1 MKLVGDDEMRRV
13 GKKARMESDATLAR
27 GAEEV
32 GNFVI
37 IKVGLIKKLRKTVN
51 TLSYKTVAAN
61 AATVDKQWVLVD
73 ANDQVLGRLASK
85 VAKIL
90 RGKHKP
96 NYTPN
101 VDCGDNV
108 VIINASKVK
117 LTGNKMDARLLFN
130 YSGYPGGRHDKTPRQ
145 MMTESPERLL
155 ERTIKGML
163 PKNRLGAK
171 ILKNLYVYA
180 GAEHEQEAQQPK
192 VLDINAM
199 K

>member
-1 MKLVGDDEMRRV
+1 M
-13 GKKARMESDATLAR
+13 
-27 GAEEV
+27 
-32 GNFVI
+32 
-37 IKVGLIKKLRKTVN
+37 N
-51 TLSYKTVAAN
+51 TLSYKTVSAN
-61 AATVDKQWVLVD
+61 KATVDKQWVLVD
-73 ANDQVLGRLASK
+73 AEGQVLGRLASK
-85 VAKIL
+85 VAKLL

-96 NYTPN
+96 NYTPH

-108 VIINASKVK
+108 VVVNASKVQ
-117 LTGNKMDARLLFN
+117 LTGNKLDQRLLFN

-145 MMTESPERLL
+145 MLAESPERML